1 MHSKTIEA
9 RKIEIE
15 DFIIRLVQ
23 SEEYILLQKC
33 LKDKILK
40 VLNLEFNFFERPQK
54 VQDDM
59 ITM

>member
-15 DFIIRLVQ
+15 DFIIRLLQ
-23 SEEYILLQKC
+23 SEEYILLQKG